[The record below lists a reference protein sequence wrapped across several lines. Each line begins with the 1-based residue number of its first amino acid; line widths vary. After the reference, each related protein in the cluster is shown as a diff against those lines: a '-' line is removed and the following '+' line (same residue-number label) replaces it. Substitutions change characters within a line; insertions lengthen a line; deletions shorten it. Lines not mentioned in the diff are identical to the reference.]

1 MAQSVTERSTMPLAH
16 SGPDGIASPQT
27 SSPQA
32 SPAPAGERLLSLDVL
47 RGFTMFWITGGRE
60 FALATV
66 ACLISPTGQTYDAV
80 YTQLTHPRWNGFV
93 VWDMVMPIFLFV
105 VGTTLPLSLGKRVG
119 QGQPLRPVYFRIVRR
134 VAVLWA
140 CGMIIQYVR
149 YWKYWSQPPVVPEM
163 YSNALQAIAIGYL
176 VTSIALLHF
185 SVRGQVALFVALLLG
200 YWALLT
206 FVPFGGYPAGTLL
219 RNANFARYI
228 DEKVLDV
235 WRRDH
240 DFTWVVSSLGFA
252 ASVLLGS
259 FAGRILGGRFSL
271 ARKLL
276 WLSSLG
282 IGCLAAG
289 WLWSYWLPLNR
300 HLWTSSMVLWAG
312 GWGFLLVAVLHV
324 VVDVAKIRKWAFPF
338 VVIGANALVAYVLDP
353 FVDKATDFLAS
364 SLLHAPTTRFGDP
377 SGSYYVTLLSA
388 ILEIGVLWLILWYLY
403 RKRTLLRA

>member
-1 MAQSVTERSTMPLAH
+1 
-16 SGPDGIASPQT
+16 
-27 SSPQA
+27 
-32 SPAPAGERLLSLDVL
+32 
-47 RGFTMFWITGGRE
+47 
-60 FALATV
+60 
-66 ACLISPTGQTYDAV
+66 
-80 YTQLTHPRWNGFV
+80 
-93 VWDMVMPIFLFV
+93 MPIFLFV

-149 YWKYWSQPPVVPEM
+149 YWKYWSQPVVPEM

-259 FAGRILGGRFSL
+259 FAGRILGGAIFSRPKTPL
-271 ARKLL
+271 ALL
-276 WLSSLG
+276 PWDR
-282 IGCLAAG
+282 
-289 WLWSYWLPLNR
+289 LPGR
-300 HLWTSSMVLWAG
+300 R
-312 GWGFLLVAVLHV
+312 VAVELL
-324 VVDVAKIRKWAFPF
+324 APAESP
-338 VVIGANALVAYVLDP
+338 P
-353 FVDKATDFLAS
+353 VDKLDGALGRRLGLFVGRGAS
-364 SLLHAPTTRFGDP
+364 RRRQRGENPQ
-377 SGSYYVTLLSA
+377 V
-388 ILEIGVLWLILWYLY
+388 GVP
-403 RKRTLLRA
+403 LRGHRRQCPGGLRSRPLRR